1 VTYLNDT
8 SNMDGV
14 EVPIVP
20 RLHPPHIMSGFSESM
35 SIPGN
40 LTDFAFRVPHSNANS
55 MASGYG
61 NGLSL
66 VNTMGDMN
74 LFAPNAFYF
83 DFPDTGG
90 GGGGSA
96 YTTITTSDTDFIKFT
111 TSPNVYGG
119 TNYEL
124 ERGDDLCSFLVSC
137 VTAVDGY
144 GNGVSDAGTIAAT
157 GGDDTFTISG
167 DWTSG
172 ANGRS
177 YYIKTDAS
185 SQTVNLSFDRWFHE
199 TITVNDSGGNPTTFE
214 AGAQNASLIFEDG
227 LGIKAVGAADS
238 TNTKVTISTTGRP
251 TIVQITGEATAGSVG
266 DVDYYSYPVQE
277 VVLADDGGSKDLE
290 FTNAG
295 VLYDFSVNV
304 KNEPS
309 TVVASFT
316 LQAYAVQTIVT
327 AVEVEAPASWGTGR
341 VYIMGGMP
349 ALGVACT

>member
-1 VTYLNDT
+1 MTYLNDT

-35 SIPGN
+35 AIPGN
-40 LTDFAFRVPHSNANS
+40 LTDFAFRVPHSNASS

-61 NGLSL
+61 NGLSF
-66 VNTMGDMN
+66 VNTMGDIS
-74 LFAPNAFYF
+74 LFSPNSFYF
-83 DFPDTGG
+83 DFPDNGG
-90 GGGGSA
+90 VGGNA
-96 YTTITTSDTDFIKFT
+96 YTSVSTANTDFIT
-111 TSPNVYGG
+111 ISTSTNVLGG
-119 TNYEL
+119 TDYQLNL
-124 ERGDDLCSFLVSC
+124 GDNLCSFVALC
-137 VTAVDGY
+137 ATAVDGY
-144 GNGVSDAGTIAAT
+144 GNVEADNGTISAS

-185 SQTVNLSFDRWFHE
+185 GQTVNLSFDRWFHE

-238 TNTKVTISTTGRP
+238 TDTKVTISTTGRP
-251 TIVQITGEATAGSVG
+251 TIVKITGDVTAGSVG

-316 LQAYAVQTIVT
+316 LQAYAVDTIVT
-327 AVEVEAPASWGTGR
+327 AVEIEAPASWGIGR

-349 ALGVACT
+349 ALGVACV